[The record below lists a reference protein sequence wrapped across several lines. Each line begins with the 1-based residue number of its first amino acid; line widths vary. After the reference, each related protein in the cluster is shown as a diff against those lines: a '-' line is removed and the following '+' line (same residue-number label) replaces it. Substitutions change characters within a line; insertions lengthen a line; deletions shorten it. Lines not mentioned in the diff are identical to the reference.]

1 MRAMQHNSRANAS
14 GGVHGAKHN
23 DRNFDVTQAD
33 NIDSSRSDQ
42 NVYWH
47 CYPGEGLT
55 FEAAELKF
63 YEEHFGDQLQKTND
77 AYIRNG
83 HPERCRSMEDWKK
96 VKRNAP
102 EETVLQVGNIE
113 EHIDRDQ
120 LLEAYL
126 EYNAR
131 MEDWNRAHGCPYT
144 QLNYA
149 LHADE
154 AVPHIQARRVWHYT
168 DKDGI
173 LKIGQEKALAAAGV
187 PLPHP
192 DQAPGRHNN
201 RKMVFD
207 QLCREKWLEVLHDRG
222 LDVERT
228 PIPDGKHNLDK
239 QDMIREQNRE
249 LVKENAALM
258 GTVKPPEEIEAIQG
272 SKTITGKVAVP
283 AADYAVL
290 EAAARATAA
299 YKRELEKTRAE
310 NKRLLKTN
318 QELEKRQPSIETLIN
333 QANEEKE
340 HGQLRIMFDRLV
352 SWAVDLWDRFVA
364 PLRRLDPNAWTFDDA
379 RDGWKDRDPK
389 MAASMEKA
397 DPMIQEVERVLGG
410 KEKCLNHILERKGM
424 HPLEINRVLHEKF
437 HQHRTWTI
445 QR

>member
-14 GGVHGAKHN
+14 GSVHGAKHN

-33 NIDSSRSDQ
+33 NIDSSRTDQ

-47 CYPGEGLT
+47 CYPEEALT
-55 FEAAELKF
+55 FEEAELKF
-63 YEEHFGDQLQKTND
+63 YKEHFGDQLDRTNK
-77 AYIRNG
+77 AYTDNG
-83 HPERCRSMEDWKK
+83 HPERCKSMEDWKK

-102 EETVLQVGNIE
+102 EETVMQVGNID

-131 MEDWNRAHGCPYT
+131 MEAWNRAHGCPYT

-168 DKDGI
+168 DKEGA

-192 DQAPGRHNN
+192 EQAPGRHNN

-207 QLCREKWLEVLHDRG
+207 QLCREKWLDVLHERG
-222 LDVERT
+222 LDVERI
-228 PIPDGKHNLDK
+228 PVPDGKHNLDK
-239 QDMIREQNRE
+239 QDMIREQNKQ

-258 GTVKPPEEIEAIQG
+258 DAVKPSEDLEAIQG

-283 AADYAVL
+283 AADFAAL

-299 YKRELEKTRAE
+299 YKRELEQERAK
-310 NKRLLKTN
+310 NFRLKEAN
-318 QELEKRQPSIETLIN
+318 QELEKRKTTVETMIA
-333 QANEEKE
+333 QANAEKE
-340 HGQLRIMFDRLV
+340 LGPLRLILERVV
-352 SWAVDLWDRFVA
+352 SWAVELWDRFVA
-364 PLRRLDPNAWTFDDA
+364 PLHRLDANAWTFDDA
-379 RDGWKDRDPK
+379 RQGWESHDSK
-389 MAASMEKA
+389 MTALMKEA
-397 DPMIQEVERVLGG
+397 DPTIQGVENVLGG
-410 KEKCLNHILERKGM
+410 KEKCLNYILERKGLSPM
-424 HPLEINRVLHEKF
+424 EIGRVLREKF
-437 HQHRTWTI
+437 HQHRTWTL